1 MGANLAHIL
10 HESFGVL
17 LIGELCMFEPDI
29 DWSHGHTV
37 PILDSPLN
45 LIGFQL
51 QKGV

>member
-1 MGANLAHIL
+1 MGANLADIL

-17 LIGELCMFEPDI
+17 LIGEFCMFEPDI
-29 DWSHGHTV
+29 NGSHSHTV